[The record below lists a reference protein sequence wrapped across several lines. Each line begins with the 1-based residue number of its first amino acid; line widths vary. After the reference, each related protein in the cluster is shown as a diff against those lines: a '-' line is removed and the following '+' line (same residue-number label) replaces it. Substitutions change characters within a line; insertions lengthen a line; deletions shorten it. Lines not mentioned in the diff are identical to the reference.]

1 MNNKPSR
8 TWRYSTLSFGRKYG
22 DCSWRLEKVVF
33 RCAYIS
39 IFLHA
44 IYLCIFELTPSFWI
58 GPFHLQIKTNPKI
71 LCNHLNYLCIIRTSI
86 SVFIKKIKNLIQIH
100 YSNYFHQNKCNFM
113 KYNLCFLMISFTI
126 LFSRGDNITF
136 ILSTSLQ
143 PSSHAI
149 NEIEIIIY
157 FKKLMICVSGD
168 NCYCKSCFTFLGWR

>member
-1 MNNKPSR
+1 MAFGESSFPLCVYFYLSSCNLSMHIRANAKLLNRPFSLTNKNKSKN
-8 TWRYSTLSFGRKYG
+8 TLQSLKLFVYYTYFNK
-22 DCSWRLEKVVF
+22 CFHWKNKTFNSNTL
-33 RCAYIS
+33 
-39 IFLHA
+39 
-44 IYLCIFELTPSFWI
+44 FEYFNYNIHLIARF
-58 GPFHLQIKTNPKI
+58 FH
-71 LCNHLNYLCIIRTSI
+71 
-86 SVFIKKIKNLIQIH
+86 
-100 YSNYFHQNKCNFM
+100 YFHQNKCNFM

-126 LFSRGDNITF
+126 LFSRGKNISF